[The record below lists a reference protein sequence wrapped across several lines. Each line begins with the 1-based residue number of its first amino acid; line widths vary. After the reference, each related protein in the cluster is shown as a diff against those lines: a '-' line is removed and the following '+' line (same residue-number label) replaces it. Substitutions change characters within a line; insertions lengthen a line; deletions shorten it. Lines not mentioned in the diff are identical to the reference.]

1 MMLDLRHWETTHSV
15 SVEAGTHG
23 DGARANEGRT
33 VTVEAGIRM
42 VAVLLIDIA

>member
-33 VTVEAGIRM
+33 TVEAGIRM
-42 VAVLLIDIA
+42 VAVRLIVIE